1 MYILGIFGNLFKR
14 YQNVDYFESDKLFKA
29 FDVEPCINDLERDLI
44 KKWKNIYIDKS
55 PWITERGN
63 TLEDYLNS
71 NNRQLRS
78 LSMAKSV
85 CSEVARLT
93 ALDIDIQVTGSERA
107 NYIQS
112 ILDDKLKNKL
122 QNTIELAAAV
132 GYIIFKPSDDDID
145 VITPFD
151 VIPIRY
157 DGKTLFECIFID
169 KIEKDNDIYIRC
181 EYHNYID
188 ENRYIIRN
196 KAFLS
201 KDRSYDMQEIP
212 LTALEEWQGIKEEVN
227 LTRCEHPLYTVFKM
241 PTANNIDIHSNI
253 PMSCF
258 ANCIQQ
264 LEDLDVAYT
273 NFAHEVYN
281 SNKIMFVSQYVIDNM
296 RRGRTDLPDFVK
308 GLEFGV
314 GAENTIQEF
323 NPEILVEKRRDQIN
337 LLLSFIGYKCGFSN
351 GYFQFSEK
359 TGLVTA
365 TQIEAEQQQT
375 INTISSIRNELE
387 YSLNELIECIDY
399 LADMYSLAPKGE
411 YETSFYFKDITSNFE
426 EDRKRNI
433 ELVKCNILPKWKYLV
448 DYEGYTEEEA
458 KEMVRQ
464 ANDDGG
470 SQRQDDYGNQMK
482 QLQEQYVKG
491 DKVIEAETEEPDK
504 GINEV

>member
-1 MYILGIFGNLFKR
+1 MGIFGNLFKR
-14 YQNVDYFESDKLFKA
+14 FQSVDYFESDKLYKA
-29 FDVEPCINDLERDLI
+29 FEVEPCINYLERDI
-44 KKWKNIYIDKS
+44 VKQWRDIYIDKA
-55 PWITERGN
+55 PWIVERGN
-63 TLEDYLNS
+63 TLQDYLNS
-71 NNRQLRS
+71 SNNQLRS
-78 LSMAKSV
+78 LCMAKSI

-93 ALDIDIQVTGSERA
+93 ALDIDIQLTGSERA
-107 NYIQS
+107 EYLQTI
-112 ILDDKLKNKL
+112 IDDLKSRL
-122 QNTIELAAAV
+122 QNDVELSAAV
-132 GYIIFKPSDDDID
+132 GYIVFKPNINVID

-151 VIPIRY
+151 LIPIRY

-169 KIEKDNDIYIRC
+169 KIEKDNDVYIRC
-181 EYHNYID
+181 EHHNYID
-188 ENRYIIRN
+188 ETRYIIRN

-201 KDRSYDMQEIP
+201 KDKSYDMQEIP
-212 LTALEEWQGIKEEVN
+212 LTALEEWQEIKEEVN
-227 LTRCEHPLYTVFKM
+227 LTGCDHPLYTVFKM
-241 PTANNIDIHSNI
+241 PTANNIDIHSNM

-258 ANCIQQ
+258 AGCIQQ
-264 LEDLDVAYT
+264 LEDLDYAYT

-296 RRGRTDLPDFVK
+296 KRGRTDLPDFVK

-314 GAENTIQEF
+314 GGENTIQEF

-375 INTISSIRNELE
+375 INLIGSIRTELE
-387 YSLNELIECIDY
+387 YSLKQLIECIDY
-399 LADMYSLAPKGE
+399 LADMYGLAPRGV
-411 YETSFYFKDITSNFE
+411 YESSFYFKDITSNFE

-448 DYEGYTEEEA
+448 EFEGYTEEEA
-458 KEMVRQ
+458 KELVQ
-464 ANDDGG
+464 EANDDGG

-482 QLQEQYVKG
+482 QLDEQYRKG

>member
-1 MYILGIFGNLFKR
+1 MGIFGNLFKHF
-14 YQNVDYFESDKLFKA
+14 QIVDYFESDKLYKA
-29 FDVEPCINDLERDLI
+29 FEVEPCINDLERDLL
-44 KKWKNIYIDKS
+44 KQWRDIYIDKAA
-55 PWITERGN
+55 WIVERGN
-63 TLEDYLNS
+63 TLQDYLNS
-71 NNRQLRS
+71 ENRQLRS
-78 LSMAKSV
+78 LCMAKSV
-85 CSEVARLT
+85 CSEIARLT
-93 ALDIDIQVTGSERA
+93 ALDIDIQLTGSERA
-107 NYIQS
+107 KYLQI
-112 ILDDKLKNKL
+112 IIDDLKSRL
-122 QNTIELAAAV
+122 QNDVELSAAV
-132 GYIIFKPSDDDID
+132 GYIVLKPNID
-145 VITPFD
+145 VIDIITPFD
-151 VIPIRY
+151 LIPIRY

-169 KIEKDNDIYIRC
+169 KIEKDNDVYIRC
-181 EYHNYID
+181 EHHNYID
-188 ENRYIIRN
+188 ETRYIIRN

-201 KDRSYDMQEIP
+201 KDKSYDMQEIP
-212 LTALEEWQGIKEEVN
+212 LTALEEWSGIKEEVN
-227 LTRCEHPLYTVFKM
+227 LVGCEHPLYTVFKM
-241 PTANNIDIHSNI
+241 PTANNIDIHSNM

-258 ANCIQQ
+258 SGCIQQ
-264 LEDLDVAYT
+264 LEDLDYAYT

-296 RRGRTDLPDFVK
+296 KRGRTDLPDFVK

-314 GAENTIQEF
+314 GGENTIQEF

-375 INTISSIRNELE
+375 INLIGSIRTELE
-387 YSLNELIECIDY
+387 YSLKQLIECIDY
-399 LADMYSLAPKGE
+399 LADMYGLAPRGV
-411 YETSFYFKDITSNFE
+411 YESSFYFKDITSNFE

-448 DYEGYTEEEA
+448 EFEGYTEEEA
-458 KEMVRQ
+458 KELVKE

-482 QLQEQYVKG
+482 QLDEQYRKG

>member
-1 MYILGIFGNLFKR
+1 MGIFGNLFKR
-14 YQNVDYFESDKLFKA
+14 FSNVDYFESDKLYKA
-29 FDVEPCINDLERDLI
+29 FEVEPCINDLERDLL
-44 KKWKNIYIDKS
+44 KQWKNIYIDKA

-85 CSEVARLT
+85 CSEIARLT
-93 ALDIDIQVTGSERA
+93 ALDIVIEVTGSDRA
-107 NYIQS
+107 NYLQTI
-112 ILDDKLKNKL
+112 IDDELKHKI
-122 QNTIELAAAV
+122 QNTIELAAAL
-132 GYIIFKPSDDDID
+132 GYIVFKPSENSIDI
-145 VITPFD
+145 ITPFD
-151 VIPIRY
+151 LIPVRY
-157 DGKTLFECIFID
+157 NGRELLECIFID

-181 EYHNYID
+181 EHHNYID
-188 ENRYIIRN
+188 ETRYTIRN

-201 KDRSYDMQEIP
+201 KDKSYDMQEIP
-212 LTALEEWQGIKEEVN
+212 LTALDEWQGIKEEVN
-227 LTRCEHPLYTVFKM
+227 LVGCDHPLYTVFKM

-253 PMSCF
+253 PMPCF
-258 ANCIQQ
+258 AGCIQQ
-264 LEDLDVAYT
+264 LEDLDHAYT

-281 SNKIMFVSQYVIDNM
+281 SNKVMFVSQYVIDNT

-314 GAENTIQEF
+314 GGENTIQEF

-375 INTISSIRNELE
+375 VNTILSIRNELE

-448 DYEGYTEEEA
+448 EFEGYTEEEA
-458 KEMVRQ
+458 KEMVKE

-482 QLQEQYVKG
+482 QLDEQYRKG